1 MINKSRLLTSK
12 ELASILGGSDEYGEY
27 YKNAYKQGR
36 NLRKIVDAIGSLFD
50 LIPSFPKKL

>member
-27 YKNAYKQGR
+27 YKNA
-36 NLRKIVDAIGSLFD
+36 
-50 LIPSFPKKL
+50 